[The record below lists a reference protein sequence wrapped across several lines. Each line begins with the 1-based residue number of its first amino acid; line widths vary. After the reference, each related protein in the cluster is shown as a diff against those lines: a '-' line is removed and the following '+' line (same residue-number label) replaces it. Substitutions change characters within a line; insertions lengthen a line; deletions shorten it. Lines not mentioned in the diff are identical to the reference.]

1 LEPTSNPHPVP
12 TFKSGTAA
20 NNHRVIL
27 GQSGSGKSK
36 LADTYLRGERA
47 YVLLVD
53 PNRNWDG
60 SCEHIKDVNWRR
72 GSVVSIGIDYTQ
84 PEKFSELVEYLFT
97 LYRRM
102 NYQYRIAVYIDE
114 ADLFCNSDNG
124 GDIETL
130 MAQGRRFFDVTLI
143 ATKASRLRTAHG
155 YVALSQARKVA
166 FFNMY
171 DMDLR
176 CIEENVGVQISPEV
190 RAHIRL
196 PYHYA
201 VAVDGKITPFLPVK
215 P

>member
-1 LEPTSNPHPVP
+1 MAASSAQSGP
-12 TFKSGTAA
+12 TFRSGTAA

-36 LADTYLRGERA
+36 LADTYLRAEAG

-53 PNRNWDG
+53 PNRNWDN
-60 SCEHIKDVNWRR
+60 SCEHIKEINWQR
-72 GSVVSIGIDYTQ
+72 SKVVSIGIDYTQ
-84 PEKFSELVEYLFT
+84 PDRFSELVAYLFT
-97 LYRRM
+97 LYRKM
-102 NYQYRIAVYIDE
+102 NYQYRVAVYIDE

-124 GDIETL
+124 ADIETL
-130 MAQGRRFFDVTLI
+130 MAQGRRFFDVSLI

-155 YVALSQARKVA
+155 YVALSQAAKVA

-176 CIEENVGVQISPEV
+176 CIEENVGVPIPPEV

-201 VAVDGKITPFLPVK
+201 VIKDGKISAYAPVR